1 MTAIKL
7 DSRMHSSTNVG
18 VTNANATAVCV
29 DSRMSAERTSESPF
43 HFSLRD
49 PRTPNDQRQPAAYLA
64 ARLPAG
70 RSVSCRGRSIPATS
84 HRAWQ
89 LALGKRSVGK

>member
-1 MTAIKL
+1 MTAITMG
-7 DSRMHSSTNVG
+7 SRMHTGTTVG
-18 VTNANATAVCV
+18 VINANTTLGVA
-29 DSRMSAERTSESPF
+29 SRMCAERASEPPF

-70 RSVSCRGRSIPATS
+70 RSVSCWGRSLPANS
-84 HRAWQ
+84 HRSWLSAF
-89 LALGKRSVGK
+89 GKRSVGK